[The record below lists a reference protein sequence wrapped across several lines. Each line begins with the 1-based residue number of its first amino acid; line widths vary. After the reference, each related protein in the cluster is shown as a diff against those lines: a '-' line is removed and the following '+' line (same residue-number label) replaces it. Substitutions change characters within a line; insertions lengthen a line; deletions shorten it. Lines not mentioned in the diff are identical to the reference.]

1 MNTHEIFSNIHNR
14 FTSTKEIETKH
25 QELLERYKALPSE
38 IDYYRKRGDVL
49 KASEL
54 NKEQAKVEKEF
65 LALDKQTGTQPVVT
79 QAELEQFNKAYTS
92 EIEDIKAEYQKHA
105 ESLTEQLEAITEV
118 YKHMA
123 ELRYEAKERVAKKS
137 FLEARKDINNTTDY
151 NPNMPLLDIQ
161 IVNGTNPHDYAQ
173 QLKNNLLN
181 QLQKAGK

>member
-1 MNTHEIFSNIHNR
+1 MNTHEIFSEIHNR

-38 IDYYRKRGDVL
+38 IDYFRRRGDVL

-79 QAELEQFNKAYTS
+79 QAELEQFNEAYTS

-105 ESLTEQLEAITEV
+105 ESLKGHLEAITEV

-137 FLEARKDINNTTDY
+137 FLEARKDINNTTEY
-151 NPNMPLLDIQ
+151 NPNMPLLDMQ